1 MPHSDIEPIP
11 PPASTGNIEEETSG
25 SQEAEPEHFIQ
36 KTNLAR
42 ISEIDTDLKFTE
54 CDQDIED
61 ELLEASLEEYQ

>member
-11 PPASTGNIEEETSG
+11 PPASTRKIEMETSE

-42 ISEIDTDLKFTE
+42 ISEIDTNLKFTE

-61 ELLEASLEEYQ
+61 ELLGASLEEYQ

>member
-1 MPHSDIEPIP
+1 MTHSNIEPIP
-11 PPASTGNIEEETSG
+11 PPASTRKIEEETSE
-25 SQEAEPEHFIQ
+25 SKKAEPEHFIQ